1 MFVHECCKEVPLG
14 VKQRRPKL
22 IGDAVTATLELGV
35 HQDWAWKE
43 NLCQW

>member
-14 VKQRRPKL
+14 VKQRRSKW
-22 IGDAVTATLELGV
+22 IGDAVTATLELGI